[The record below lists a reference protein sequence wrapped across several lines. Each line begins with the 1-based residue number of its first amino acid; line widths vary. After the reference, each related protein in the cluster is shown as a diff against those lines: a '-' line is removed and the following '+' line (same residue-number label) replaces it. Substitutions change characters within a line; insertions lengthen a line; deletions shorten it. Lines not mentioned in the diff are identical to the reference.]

1 MSSKRERRGGERGE
15 CVAKG
20 RERLASF
27 QAIRVIT
34 GAEFRKTRQ
43 PIGDAFNRSKPG
55 GPGTDGCKKG
65 WKKGGGDFVVQS
77 LKRLVTPT
85 PSTVRL
91 SQPAGA
97 LVADLLEFT
106 RVSVPRRLTLRR
118 PVENH
123 TNFFEGNESAIHHF
137 IQARKNLVDA
147 LLRFHHLQYDRQV
160 L

>member
-65 WKKGGGDFVVQS
+65 WKKGGGDFVAPVTEETGDANAKHGAVKPACGS
-77 LKRLVTPT
+77 LSCRFVGIH
-85 PSTVRL
+85 
-91 SQPAGA
+91 AG
-97 LVADLLEFT
+97 
-106 RVSVPRRLTLRR
+106 
-118 PVENH
+118 
-123 TNFFEGNESAIHHF
+123 
-137 IQARKNLVDA
+137 
-147 LLRFHHLQYDRQV
+147 
-160 L
+160 